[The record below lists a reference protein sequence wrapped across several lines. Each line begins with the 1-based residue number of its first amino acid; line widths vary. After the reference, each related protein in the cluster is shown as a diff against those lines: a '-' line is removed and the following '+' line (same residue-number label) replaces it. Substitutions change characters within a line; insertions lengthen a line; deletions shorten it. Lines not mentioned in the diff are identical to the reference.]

1 MRMKKAKYAQNQMN
15 LGAIVRDEIM
25 EVSEVLSVLIDETL
39 Q

>member
-15 LGAIVRDEIM
+15 LGAIV
-25 EVSEVLSVLIDETL
+25 SEVLSVLIDETL